1 MMVMI
6 NCYYVYHDS
15 AKILSLMRMVY
26 YFHIHLISKFSVRYL
41 INVEIYLQGI
51 NVSQYYN
58 GLILNCEATWENIVL
73 SLIEN
78 STFYMIFW

>member
-6 NCYYVYHDS
+6 NYYNAYHDG

-26 YFHIHLISKFSVRYL
+26 YFHVHLISKFSVEYF

-51 NVSQYYN
+51 NVSQYYC
-58 GLILNCEATWENIVL
+58 GLILNCEVTWENV
-73 SLIEN
+73 
-78 STFYMIFW
+78 FYP